1 MTYRDRSASVEDRVK
16 DLISR
21 MTLEEKVAQTLCIW
35 EIYNARAPG
44 DFEITVGNSSTD
56 DRNKTILSVKKG

>member
-1 MTYRDRSASVEDRVK
+1 MEISPEKLSFYNIDMDYIVE
-16 DLISR
+16 
-21 MTLEEKVAQTLCIW
+21 
-35 EIYNARAPG
+35 PG